1 MNKLQKTFGQVGF
14 TAQEK
19 MDLIARLQ
27 QAAEQEE
34 IMTDATKRKVR
45 KISRGMII
53 GIAAACLL
61 TVGALAAALSPGL
74 RSYFDAGTPGAQE
87 VLESGIYQLN
97 RSETYNGWTVALT
110 ECVGDDN
117 NAYIWVDITAPEG
130 TVLET
135 SETKGISGG
144 FTLLAPE
151 SFDDY
156 LGMWIKVPDEDPSD
170 HQISRLIYLST
181 SMPLRGETF
190 SFSIG
195 PLIDWW
201 WVDYGTETA
210 QQHQGSALTEAIR
223 DHEWVFE
230 DVVLDYPDQTI
241 RLTPDMEVPYLHGT
255 AALTKLEVSPLN
267 VTVRLEGGSCSGQ
280 DISVLE
286 ETVVTAS
293 DVTISVGTDSGSY
306 EPESSQQPD
315 SPAVELH
322 MKDGSVLVPNGD
334 SSLSHGPDYVE
345 RSVQY
350 ADSGSDPDRIIDP
363 AQVDYVT
370 VCGVDVPMPEAP
382 EEPEE
387 EPLSVWQWIFKTYWN
402 N

>member
-19 MDLIARLQ
+19 MDLAARLQ

-34 IMTDATKRKVR
+34 IMTDAAKRKVK

-87 VLESGIYQLN
+87 ILESGIHQLN

-135 SETKGISGG
+135 SESKGISGG

-151 SFDDY
+151 SFDY
-156 LGMWIKVPDEDPSD
+156 LGMWIKVPDEDPLD
-170 HQISRLIYLST
+170 NQISRLIYLST
-181 SMPLRGETF
+181 STPLRGETF

-210 QQHQGSALTEAIR
+210 QQYQGSELTEAIR

-241 RLTPDMEVPYLHGT
+241 RLTPDMEVPYLDGT

-280 DISVLE
+280 DISISE
-286 ETVVTAS
+286 ETVVTGS

-306 EPESSQQPD
+306 EPESSQQPE

-334 SSLSHGPDYVE
+334 SSFSHGSDYVE

-363 AQVDYVT
+363 TQVDYVT
-370 VCGVDVPMPEAP
+370 VCGVDVPMPEA
-382 EEPEE
+382 ETTVE